1 VAPCGQQLSWGA
13 RARGRH
19 EPEGLFFA
27 FGGNGIVRNAIPRS
41 LFETR
46 PQPSVLARALS
57 VGADEFNTFALEGVG
72 NRPHAFDIAR
82 HPSRGGRTLECG

>member
-1 VAPCGQQLSWGA
+1 VDSSLAGA
-13 RARGRH
+13 QELVDVTSRRD
-19 EPEGLFFA
+19 FFA